1 VKNFPNGFV
10 QTDLH
15 EMLKEQKIKKLVIT
29 GMMTFMCVDATT
41 RAAKDLG
48 FHCTLIHDATGARAL
63 EFNGRSVTADQVKT
77 SFLSALSMICDRVT
91 SCEDFLKSES

>member
-1 VKNFPNGFV
+1 
-10 QTDLH
+10 
-15 EMLKEQKIKKLVIT
+15 
-29 GMMTFMCVDATT
+29 MMTFMCVDATT

-63 EFNGRSVTADQVKT
+63 EFNGHSVTADQVKT

-91 SCEDFLKSES
+91 SCEDFLKSEIAI